1 MKHPSVTWLGAI
13 VLGLVLGIFVTWPQ
27 ALHMGT
33 AIFRHHDP
41 YFSIWRLTWIAHAL
55 ATSPGQ
61 LFDAN
66 IFYPATETL
75 AYSDATLLEGVIAA
89 PFLWLHL
96 SPVLVYNVLLLTG
109 FAGSAVAMSG

>member
-1 MKHPSVTWLGAI
+1 MMRSRVTWLGAI
-13 VLGLVLGIFVTWPQ
+13 VFGLLLGTFVTWPQ
-27 ALHMGT
+27 ALHAGT

-55 ATSPGQ
+55 ASSPGQ

-75 AYSDATLLEGVIAA
+75 AYSDATLLEGLIAA
-89 PFLWLHL
+89 PFLWLQV
-96 SPVLVYNVLLLTG
+96 SPVLVYNMLLLAG
-109 FAGSAVAMSG
+109 FAGSA